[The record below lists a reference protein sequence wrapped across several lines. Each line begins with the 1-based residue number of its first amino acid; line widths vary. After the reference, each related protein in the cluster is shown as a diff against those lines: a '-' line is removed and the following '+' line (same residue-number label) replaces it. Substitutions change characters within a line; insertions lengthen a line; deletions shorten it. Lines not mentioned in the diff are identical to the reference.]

1 MEAGVAT
8 ELLQPRLFSPG
19 HQQPPSPG
27 SLCIFG
33 GKVTLADLPVG
44 IDADILNHSNELQLV
59 REARLFR
66 QSKKK
71 K

>member
-8 ELLQPRLFSPG
+8 DLSQPRLFSPG
-19 HQQPPSPG
+19 FQQPQPPG
-27 SLCIFG
+27 SLCTFK

-44 IDADILNHSNELQLV
+44 IDADILNHSDELQLV